1 MVILR
6 SKEIREK
13 KMKAREASMIDLKRE
28 LAKLNSQ
35 KASGRI
41 PENSG
46 KIREIRRTVA
56 RILTINKEG
65 VTSK

>member
-6 SKEIREK
+6 SKEIRGK

-28 LAKLNSQ
+28 LAKLNSK

>member
-1 MVILR
+1 MAILR
-6 SKEIREK
+6 SKEIRGK
-13 KMKAREASMIDLKRE
+13 KMKARESSMTDLKRE

-46 KIREIRRTVA
+46 KLKEIRRTIA
-56 RILTINKEG
+56 RILTINKEE
-65 VTSK
+65 VNSK

>member
-1 MVILR
+1 MVMIR
-6 SKEIREK
+6 SKEIRGK

-56 RILTINKEG
+56 RILTINKEE
-65 VTSK
+65 VISK

>member
-6 SKEIREK
+6 SKEIRGK

>member
-6 SKEIREK
+6 SKEIRGK

-35 KASGRI
+35 KVSGRI

-46 KIREIRRTVA
+46 KIQEIRRTVA
-56 RILTINKEG
+56 RILTINKEE
-65 VTSK
+65 VNSK

>member
-1 MVILR
+1 MVIIR
-6 SKEIREK
+6 SKEIRGK

-56 RILTINKEG
+56 RILTINKEE
-65 VTSK
+65 VNSK

>member
-1 MVILR
+1 MVIIR
-6 SKEIREK
+6 SKEIRGK
-13 KMKAREASMIDLKRE
+13 KIKAREASMIDLKRE

-56 RILTINKEG
+56 RILTINKEE
-65 VTSK
+65 VNSK